1 MTMRSEARLRR
12 RTTFVRLLF
21 TTSIL
26 ALSLVDEAAA
36 QAEST
41 PRDSSVPLPT
51 VTIESRRAAPRQ
63 RPVVRRAPA
72 RRPAPVV
79 VQAPREP
86 VVEPPAGIQP
96 TLESATGPVQGY
108 VATRSST
115 GTKTNTPLI
124 ETPESISVV
133 ARD

>member
-1 MTMRSEARLRR
+1 M
-12 RTTFVRLLF
+12 RLLF

-26 ALSLVDEAAA
+26 ALSVVDEAAA

-51 VTIESRRAAPRQ
+51 VTIESRRATPRQ

-72 RRPAPVV
+72 RPARVV

-86 VVEPPAGIQP
+86 VIEPPAGIQP
-96 TLESATGPVQGY
+96 TLESAIGPVQGY

-115 GTKTNTPLI
+115 GTKI
-124 ETPESISVV
+124 I
-133 ARD
+133 RR